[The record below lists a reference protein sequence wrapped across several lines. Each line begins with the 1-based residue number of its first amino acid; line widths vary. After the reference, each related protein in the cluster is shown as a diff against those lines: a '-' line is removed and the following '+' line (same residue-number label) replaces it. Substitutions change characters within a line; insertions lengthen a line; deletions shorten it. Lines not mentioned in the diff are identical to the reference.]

1 VRQTTYLPFL
11 LLFLGAI
18 LLASYV
24 RIEKAQVEKVLEN
37 RRLGLETKDI
47 ELYMSSVSPRYG
59 GQAKG
64 ASLLREKALEMMT
77 GFDSIQMSVSSRQ
90 VSITSITDQSAEAL
104 QTYEVKV
111 RKGEQVRELRGKEKV
126 GLRKEEGGWKIVSG
140 L

>member
-1 VRQTTYLPFL
+1 LW

-18 LLASYV
+18 LLASCSRSEQA
-24 RIEKAQVEKVLEN
+24 RIEKVLEN
-37 RRLGLETKDI
+37 RRLGLEMKDI
-47 ELYMSSVSPRYG
+47 ELYMSSISPRYG
-59 GQAKG
+59 GQAEG
-64 ASLLREKALEMMT
+64 ASLLREKALEMMA

-90 VSITSITDQSAEAL
+90 VSITDQSAEAL

-111 RKGEQVRELRGKEKV
+111 RKGEQVRELRGKEKI

>member
-1 VRQTTYLPFL
+1 L

-18 LLASYV
+18 LLASCS
-24 RIEKAQVEKVLEN
+24 RSEQAQVEKVLET
-37 RRLGLETKDI
+37 RRLGLEKKDV
-47 ELYMSSVSPRYG
+47 ELYMSSISPRYG
-59 GQAKG
+59 GQAEG
-64 ASLLREKALEMMT
+64 ASLLREKALEMMA

-90 VSITSITDQSAEAL
+90 VSITDQNAEAL

-111 RKGEQVRELRGKEKV
+111 RKGEQVRELRGKEKI

>member
-1 VRQTTYLPFL
+1 VRQRTYLPLL

-18 LLASYV
+18 LLASCS
-24 RIEKAQVEKVLEN
+24 RSEQAQVEKVLEN

-47 ELYMSSVSPRYG
+47 ELYMSSISPRYG
-59 GQAKG
+59 GEAKG
-64 ASLLREKALEMMT
+64 ASLLRQKALEMMA

-90 VSITSITDQSAEAL
+90 VSITDQSAEAL

-111 RKGEQVRELRGKEKV
+111 RKGEQVRELRGKEKI
-126 GLRKEEGGWKIVSG
+126 GLRKEEGDWKIVSG

>member
-1 VRQTTYLPFL
+1 MRQRTSLPLL

-18 LLASYV
+18 LLASCS
-24 RIEKAQVEKVLEN
+24 RSEQAQVEKVLES

-47 ELYMSSVSPRYG
+47 ELYMSSISPRYG

-64 ASLLREKALEMMT
+64 ASLLREKALEMMA
-77 GFDSIQMSVSSRQ
+77 GFDSIQMRVSSRQ
-90 VSITSITDQSAEAL
+90 VSITGQSAEAL
-104 QTYEVKV
+104 QTFEVKV
-111 RKGEQVRELRGKEKV
+111 RKGEQVRELRGKEKI

>member
-1 VRQTTYLPFL
+1 ML

-18 LLASYV
+18 LLASCS
-24 RIEKAQVEKVLEN
+24 RSEQAQVEKVLES

-47 ELYMSSVSPRYG
+47 ELYMSSISPRYG

-64 ASLLREKALEMMT
+64 ASLLREKALEMMA
-77 GFDSIQMSVSSRQ
+77 GFDSIQMRVSSRQ
-90 VSITSITDQSAEAL
+90 VSITDQSAEAL
-104 QTYEVKV
+104 QTFEVKV
-111 RKGEQVRELRGKEKV
+111 RKGEQVRELRGKEKI

>member
-1 VRQTTYLPFL
+1 LL

-18 LLASYV
+18 LLASCS
-24 RIEKAQVEKVLEN
+24 RSEQAQVEKVLES

-47 ELYMSSVSPRYG
+47 ELYMSSISPRYG

-64 ASLLREKALEMMT
+64 ASLLREKALEMMA
-77 GFDSIQMSVSSRQ
+77 GFDSIQMRVSSRQ
-90 VSITSITDQSAEAL
+90 VSITDQSAEAL
-104 QTYEVKV
+104 QTFEVKV
-111 RKGEQVRELRGKEKV
+111 RKGEQVRELRGKEKI

>member
-1 VRQTTYLPFL
+1 MCQRTYLPLL

-18 LLASYV
+18 LLASCS
-24 RIEKAQVEKVLEN
+24 RSEQAQVEKVLEN

-47 ELYMSSVSPRYG
+47 ELYMSSISPRYG

-64 ASLLREKALEMMT
+64 ASLLREKALEMIA
-77 GFDSIQMSVSSRQ
+77 GFDSIQMRLSSRQ
-90 VSITSITDQSAEAL
+90 VSITDQSAEAL

-111 RKGEQVRELRGKEKV
+111 RKGEQVRELRGKEKI

>member
-1 VRQTTYLPFL
+1 MRQRTSLPLL

-18 LLASYV
+18 LLASCS
-24 RIEKAQVEKVLEN
+24 RSEQAQVEKVLES

-47 ELYMSSVSPRYG
+47 ELYMSSISPRYG

-64 ASLLREKALEMMT
+64 ASLLREKALEMMA
-77 GFDSIQMSVSSRQ
+77 GFDSIQMRVSSRQ
-90 VSITSITDQSAEAL
+90 VSITDQSAEAL
-104 QTYEVKV
+104 QTFEVKV
-111 RKGEQVRELRGKEKV
+111 RKGEQVRELRGKEKI

>member
-1 VRQTTYLPFL
+1 L

-18 LLASYV
+18 LLASCS
-24 RIEKAQVEKVLEN
+24 RSEQAEVEKVLEN

-47 ELYMSSVSPRYG
+47 ELYMSSISPRYG
-59 GQAKG
+59 GQVKG
-64 ASLLREKALEMMT
+64 ASLLREKALEMMA

-90 VSITSITDQSAEAL
+90 VSIRDQSAEAL

-111 RKGEQVRELRGKEKV
+111 RKGEQVRELRGKEKI
-126 GLRKEEGGWKIVSG
+126 GLRKEEGDWKIVSG

>member
-1 VRQTTYLPFL
+1 VRQRTSLPLL

-18 LLASYV
+18 LLASCS
-24 RIEKAQVEKVLEN
+24 RSEQAQVEKVLES

-47 ELYMSSVSPRYG
+47 ELYMSSISPRYG

-64 ASLLREKALEMMT
+64 ASLLREKALEMMA
-77 GFDSIQMSVSSRQ
+77 GFDSIQMRVSSRQ
-90 VSITSITDQSAEAL
+90 VSITDQSAEAL
-104 QTYEVKV
+104 QTFEVKV
-111 RKGEQVRELRGKEKV
+111 RKGEQVRELRGKEKI